1 MTGTADGTIASVLAQ
16 VNAHREGAG
25 RLKDI
30 LLANLVM
37 VGEIPAE
44 TFKEGKRIRF
54 VMDRFRECGLDKIST
69 DEANN
74 VLSILPGREGKE
86 RILVCAH
93 IDTLFD
99 ETVDHTVKMSTKTV
113 EGAGIADNS
122 LGVAVLCTLPTLLQE
137 LGIAFDAD
145 LILMGA
151 SQSLGRGNLQGIGFF
166 LDHHPGG
173 IKAGVCVEGVD
184 LGRLSY
190 QSIGMLRGEII
201 CHDARRASGEEH
213 LAGGAIS
220 PLAEVV
226 RLIEAIPIPHRP
238 RTTINLGAIHAGK
251 SFHLAAAQGNLKFEI
266 RSGQVGL
273 VSTLQKRL
281 EEIVRRVAWES
292 GVELELEVIARR
304 RNGGIA
310 FEHPLTVAT
319 RQVME
324 RLGIPPEV
332 RPSVGELSSLI
343 SKKIPGITLGITE
356 RAQSAESREAVRIEP
371 MFAGIAQ
378 LVAMLQAIDGGV
390 CDVENQ

>member
-1 MTGTADGTIASVLAQ
+1 MVGEANAAIASILSQAVS
-16 VNAHREGAG
+16 HRKGAG

-44 TFKEGKRIRF
+44 TCKEEKRIRF

-74 VLSILPGREGKE
+74 VLSVLPGREGGE
-86 RILVCAH
+86 SILVCAH

-99 ETVDHTVKMSTKTV
+99 GAVDHNVKVSTESV

-137 LGIAFDAD
+137 LGVQLDAD

-151 SQSLGRGNLQGIGFF
+151 SQSLGRGNLRGIGFF
-166 LDHHPGG
+166 LDHHPGD

-190 QSIGMLRGEII
+190 QSIGMLRGEIV
-201 CHDARRASGEEH
+201 CRDAKAASEGH
-213 LAGGAIS
+213 FAAGAIGALS
-220 PLAEVV
+220 EVV
-226 RLIEAIPIPHRP
+226 RWMERIPIPHRP
-238 RTTINLGAIHAGK
+238 RTTINLGAVHAGK
-251 SFHLAAAQGNLKFEI
+251 SFHLPAARGGLKFEV
-266 RSGQVGL
+266 RSEQSGFVE
-273 VSTLQKRL
+273 TLQERL
-281 EEIVRRVAWES
+281 KEIVSQVAWEND
-292 GVELELEVIARR
+292 VELELQVIARR
-304 RNGGIA
+304 RNGGIE
-310 FEHPLTVAT
+310 FGHPLTAAA

-324 RLGIPPEV
+324 RLKITPEV

-343 SKKIPGITLGITE
+343 SKNIPGITLGITE
-356 RAQSAESREAVRIEP
+356 RAPSPESREAVRIEP
-371 MFAGIAQ
+371 MFSGIAQ
-378 LVAMLQAIDGGV
+378 LVAVLQAIDGGV
-390 CDVENQ
+390 CDVEGK